1 MKIENF
7 EISKVLKKEVYKTVY
22 LAHADQDFF
31 LMHEYANP
39 EIAGHEFML
48 SKYISSPCVEQF
60 IDRFESKGKAY
71 LIQERLE
78 RETLDQH
85 FTKAT
90 PLPEKMSF
98 ARSLLSILKEVHDKG
113 VIYNNLSLETISTGS
128 NGSILLHNFAPAKIV
143 GDNTGPVFQ
152 HVLNPYFVA
161 PERSKRVAGEASFAS
176 DYYAFGVLLYWLLTG
191 RLPFLAD
198 NISQLI
204 SLHVAGQ
211 PVSPVSVN
219 PAISERLSDI
229 VLKLMEKDR
238 SDRYN
243 SIDGILYDLENY
255 DAPDFQIAQQDM
267 DLKFTVSGKIYGR
280 ELETGQ
286 LKEALKGLQDGQ
298 GRLVTIS
305 GYSGVGKSTIVTEF
319 QKALSPDECR
329 LISGKFQQ
337 YKKDIPYFALVE
349 AFDELF
355 DMLLLSDQEIL
366 DDFRKAFEDCI
377 GDQGLILT
385 SVFPKLELIVGKQA
399 PVDKLVGEEAENRFH
414 YVFLKLINI
423 IANEKRPLVLFL
435 DDLQWTDLVSLNV
448 LRAIF
453 QNSTGYL
460 LMVLCYR
467 SNEVD
472 RHHPFQQFLD
482 EIKHYDIGFQEIG
495 VEDLKPHDVSQLIQ
509 DSMGSDNPDLSRV
522 VFEKTHGNAFF
533 VHQLLKGL
541 ADQDY
546 FVRDAK
552 NNVWTIDLEKVS
564 GLQVSSNVVDL
575 MQTRLRRLPRE
586 VTDLIRIIGAVGH
599 NVDLDILSIITGK
612 NKKAISQTL
621 KLPFED
627 GLLNQ
632 KQNHIYFA
640 HDKIQQAC
648 YQLNPPGELPRLHFT
663 IATTLIGHELF
674 QSLDELFNIVGH
686 LDKGFDFIRED
697 FERYIEIYM
706 MAALKSKEIS
716 AYKEFLVYVRQAMS
730 LLNESVND
738 AIRYQVYREYHIAL
752 YLNSMFEQADA
763 FFYEKLIGYENLFEL
778 KENYFSKVSQDS
790 MLRNYKNA
798 TEFGMSILKKLG
810 IELVIDPEI
819 EDLRRELKEV
829 ETLFEKA
836 GITKISELQN
846 IERKNI
852 DEMEFIC
859 ELILAMVPAAFF
871 HNPTVACLLIFT
883 TLKLAVKN
891 GVFEAMGYP
900 LSVGSTPFIL
910 IRNDYQAG
918 YEYAE
923 YAMQIAANNKRSLG
937 NSKHLFI
944 LFCWHWSKPMKDDT
958 ALEIARDA
966 HHLLMQGG
974 DIQMAG
980 YTYYNTVTYL
990 WERGEA
996 LESVLA
1002 EAEKGLDFNNKTQNL
1017 HGTALISPHYQVSKT
1032 LLSNDGDHLNL
1043 SMDGFDEGEFV
1054 KNNEQNFMGL
1064 CFFYIYKTQ
1073 LAYMFGAA
1081 DEAHHFGCKA
1091 RELLHFITGFPSTQA
1106 GVFYG
1111 ALSACAV
1118 LDPADEQWT
1127 AVISDL
1133 EQLKRWNEGAP
1144 ENFKHKLHLLEAE
1157 IARKKGEKLRAIERY
1172 TKALSASKENR
1183 FVHETALI
1191 CERFSSFWEETGNE
1205 ELSEYYAKQAFHYY
1219 ELWGAKRKCEQLQQR
1234 YPNVYLESKAQDLDL
1249 LSVIDSQNVLAQET
1263 NIENLLKQMMQILL
1277 EVSGAER
1284 VFLILKDD
1292 TWSIEAFKNIKGEE
1306 SILEGIP
1313 LRKEMLSVDMVN
1325 YVIRTAQIANLDQ
1338 FSGHLDDEYLKRV
1351 KPQSLII
1358 QPAIVSSRMIAL
1370 IYLEHTRIKN
1380 MFTPSKQEMVK
1391 LLSTQVAISLNN
1403 ARIYNQLEQRVRERT
1418 QELAAQNKE
1427 LAMAR
1432 KKADEANEAKS
1443 EFLANMS
1450 HELRTPLNAVT
1461 GFSELLT
1468 SMVSDPK
1475 QQTYLDAIKA
1485 AGRNLLTLINDILD
1499 LSKIEA
1505 GSMNI
1510 HYAPVKLESIF
1521 MEIEQIFN
1529 IKIKEKN
1536 LDFSS
1541 TRSPGFPEWLY
1552 LDEIRIRQILFNLVG
1567 NAIKFTESGYV
1578 KISAHWA
1585 PKRENSIDLILSVED
1600 TGIGI
1605 PEQEQERI
1613 FKSFEQQSN
1622 QDAAKYGGTGL
1633 GLAITRRLV
1642 ELMDGH
1648 LSVSSSPGKGSRFD
1662 ARFLD
1667 VEMASSESQ
1676 IVESGRITLEN
1687 IEFNSSRVLVVDD
1700 VESNRVLLKEIL
1712 SKVNLEVSTAKNG
1725 QEAIILAEEL
1735 KPELIL
1741 MDIRMPVLSGF
1752 DAFERLRAG
1761 KETAQ
1766 IPVIALT
1773 ASSTKR
1779 DRSHALRQGF
1789 DGFLPK
1795 PISFDRLITEL
1806 SQHLDHETLEVIPLE
1821 SLEMPGRIDIKA
1833 IDQPYLL
1840 IQRLKMEV
1848 LPYFGK
1854 LKKAFVASD
1863 YKYLAEMI
1871 TRVGKEFQL
1880 QQFRDYGAHMFRLLD
1895 TFDIKEM
1902 DAFLKTH
1909 SEKIEILIGELEHFG
1924 DG

>member
-1 MKIENF
+1 MNIEKF
-7 EISKVLKKEVYKTVY
+7 EISEVLRKEVYKTVY
-22 LAHADQDFF
+22 LARSGQNFF
-31 LMHEYANP
+31 LMHEYANR
-39 EIAGHEFML
+39 EIADHEFML
-48 SKYISSPCVEQF
+48 TKFISSPFVEHF
-60 IDRFESKGKAY
+60 IDRFESKGKTY
-71 LIQERLE
+71 LIQERLK
-78 RETLDQH
+78 RGTLDQR

-90 PLPEKMSF
+90 PLPEKIYF
-98 ARSLLSILKEVHDKG
+98 ARSLLSILKEVHEKG
-113 VIYNNLSLETISTGS
+113 VIYNNLSLETISVDL
-128 NGSILLHNFAPAKIV
+128 NGALMFHDFAPAKIV
-143 GDNTGPVFQ
+143 GDNRGPVFQ
-152 HVLNPYFVA
+152 HVLNPHFLA
-161 PERSKRVAGEASFAS
+161 PERSDRVTGEASASS
-176 DYYAFGVLLYWLLTG
+176 DYYAFGVLLYWLLTEK
-191 RLPFLAD
+191 LPFIAD
-198 NISQLI
+198 TISQLI
-204 SLHVAGQ
+204 SLHVAAQ
-211 PVSPVSVN
+211 PEPPGSVN
-219 PAISERLSDI
+219 SEIPESLSDI
-229 VLKLMEKDR
+229 ILKLMEKDHLN
-238 SDRYN
+238 RYK
-243 SIDGILYDLENY
+243 SIDGILYDLEHY
-255 DAPDFQIAQQDM
+255 DAPDFQVARQDM
-267 DLKFTVSGKIYGR
+267 ALKFTVSDKIYGR
-280 ELETGQ
+280 EWEIGQ
-286 LKEALKGLQDGQ
+286 LEKALDGLQDGQ
-298 GRLVTIS
+298 GRLVTIA

-319 QKALSPDECR
+319 QNGLSPDDCR

-355 DMLLLSDQEIL
+355 DMFLLSDQKRL
-366 DDFRKAFEDCI
+366 DKFREVFQDSI

-385 SVFPKLELIVGKQA
+385 SVFPKLELIVGEQA
-399 PVDKLVGEEAENRFH
+399 PVDKLVGEEAENRFN
-414 YVFLKLINI
+414 YVFLKLIRM
-423 IANEKRPLVLFL
+423 IAGEKRPLVLFL

-460 LMVLCYR
+460 LVVLCYR

-482 EIKHYDIGFQEIG
+482 EIRHDDIGFQEIR
-495 VEDLKPHDVSQLIQ
+495 VEDLTPRDVSQLIE
-509 DSMGSDNPDLSRV
+509 DSLGTDNPELSRI

-533 VHQLLKGL
+533 VHQLLIGL
-541 ADQDY
+541 ADEGY
-546 FVRDAK
+546 FSRDVEHK
-552 NNVWTIDLEKVS
+552 VWRIDLDKVS
-564 GLQVSSNVVDL
+564 GLEISNNVVDL

-586 VTDLIRIIGAVGH
+586 VADLIRIIGAVGH
-599 NVDLDILSIITGK
+599 NVDLDILSVITGE
-612 NKKAISQTL
+612 NRETISQTL

-648 YQLNPPGELPRLHFT
+648 YQLNPPNELPRLHFS
-663 IATTLIGHELF
+663 IANTLIDHELF
-674 QSLDELFNIVGH
+674 QSLDALFNIVGH
-686 LDKGFDFIRED
+686 LDKGFEFIRGD

-706 MAALKSKEIS
+706 RAALKSKEIS
-716 AYKEFLVYVRQAMS
+716 AYREFLVYVRQAMS
-730 LLNESVND
+730 LLNESIKD
-738 AIRYQVYREYHIAL
+738 TIRYQVYREYHIAL
-752 YLNSMFEQADA
+752 YLNSMFEEADA
-763 FFYEKLIGYENLFEL
+763 FFYEKLIGYRNLFEL
-778 KENYFSKVSQDS
+778 RENYFSKVSQDS
-790 MLRNYKNA
+790 MLRHYKDA

-819 EDLRRELKEV
+819 DDLAHELNEV
-829 ETLFEKA
+829 ETIFEQA
-836 GITKISELQN
+836 GIRKISQLQN

-900 LSVGSTPFIL
+900 LSVASTPFIL

-937 NSKHLFI
+937 NSKHLFV

-996 LESVLA
+996 LGSVLA

-1017 HGTALISPHYQVSKT
+1017 HGTALISPHYQVVKT
-1032 LLSNDGDHLNL
+1032 LLSKDGDYLNL
-1043 SMDGFDEGEFV
+1043 SMDGFDEGAFV

-1081 DEAHHFGCKA
+1081 EEAHRFGLRA

-1118 LDPADEQWT
+1118 LSPADGEWQS
-1127 AVISDL
+1127 VQDDL
-1133 EQLKRWNEGAP
+1133 EQLNRWNEGAP
-1144 ENFKHKLHLLEAE
+1144 WNFRHKLHLLEAE
-1157 IARKKGEKLRAIERY
+1157 IARKKGEKLRAIECY

-1191 CERFSSFWEETGNE
+1191 CERFSFFWEEMENT
-1205 ELSEYYAKQAFHYY
+1205 ELSDYYAKQAYNYY
-1219 ELWGAKRKCEQLQQR
+1219 ELWGAKRKCDQLQEK
-1234 YPNVYLESKAQDLDL
+1234 YPNVYLENKVQDLDL
-1249 LSVIDSQNVLAQET
+1249 LSVIDSQNVLARET
-1263 NIENLLKQMMQILL
+1263 NIKNLLKQMMQILL

-1284 VFLILKDD
+1284 VFLILEGDA
-1292 TWSIEAFKNIKGEE
+1292 WSIEAFKNIKGEE

-1313 LRKEMLSVDMVN
+1313 LQKEMLSVDMVN
-1325 YVIRTAQIANLDQ
+1325 YVIRTGQIADLDQ
-1338 FSGHLDDEYLKRV
+1338 FSGHMDDEYLKRV
-1351 KPQSLII
+1351 KPQSLVI
-1358 QPAIVSSRMIAL
+1358 QPAIVSSQMIAL

-1380 MFTPSKQEMVK
+1380 MFTLNKQEMIK

-1418 QELAAQNKE
+1418 QELAAQNE
-1427 LAMAR
+1427 ALAIAR

-1499 LSKIEA
+1499 LSKIEV
-1505 GSMNI
+1505 GRMNI
-1510 HYAPVKLESIF
+1510 HYAPVDLASIF

-1541 TRSPGFPEWLY
+1541 TRSSGFPDWLY

-1567 NAIKFTESGYV
+1567 NAIKFTDAGYV
-1578 KISAHWA
+1578 KISAEST
-1585 PKRENSIDLILSVED
+1585 PKGENSIDLTLSVED

-1605 PEQEQERI
+1605 FKQEQERI
-1613 FKSFEQQSN
+1613 FNSFEQQSN
-1622 QDAAKYGGTGL
+1622 QDTAKYGGTGL

-1642 ELMDGH
+1642 ELMGGH
-1648 LSVSSSPGKGSRFD
+1648 LSVSSAPGKGSRFD
-1662 ARFLD
+1662 ALFFD
-1667 VEMASSESQ
+1667 VKMASSESR
-1676 IVESGRITLEN
+1676 VLESGRVTLEN
-1687 IEFNSSRVLVVDD
+1687 VKFNRNRVLVVDD
-1700 VESNRVLLKEIL
+1700 IESNRVLLKEIL

-1725 QEAIILAEEL
+1725 QEAILLTNEL

-1752 DAFERLRAG
+1752 EAVEKLKAR
-1761 KETAQ
+1761 KESAH

-1773 ASSTKR
+1773 ASSTRR
-1779 DRSHALRQGF
+1779 DRTHAIRQGF
-1789 DGFLPK
+1789 DGFLTK
-1795 PISFDRLITEL
+1795 PISFDRLITEWGYRVD
-1806 SQHLDHETLEVIPLE
+1806 SSDH
-1821 SLEMPGRIDIKA
+1821 
-1833 IDQPYLL
+1833 
-1840 IQRLKMEV
+1840 KM
-1848 LPYFGK
+1848 
-1854 LKKAFVASD
+1854 
-1863 YKYLAEMI
+1863 
-1871 TRVGKEFQL
+1871 
-1880 QQFRDYGAHMFRLLD
+1880 
-1895 TFDIKEM
+1895 
-1902 DAFLKTH
+1902 
-1909 SEKIEILIGELEHFG
+1909 
-1924 DG
+1924 